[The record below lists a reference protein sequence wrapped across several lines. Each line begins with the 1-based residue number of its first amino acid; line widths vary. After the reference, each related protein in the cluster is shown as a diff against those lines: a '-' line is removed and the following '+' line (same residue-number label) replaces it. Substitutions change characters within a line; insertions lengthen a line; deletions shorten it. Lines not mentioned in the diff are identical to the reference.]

1 MSLQMLV
8 PETEADLQRRKRL
21 RRMQAVATGLLVFA
35 AIVFFLTKD
44 LAGWWGY
51 VNAGAEA
58 SMVGAMAD
66 WFAVTALFRHPLGIP
81 IPHTALVPK
90 RKDDFGESLE
100 TFFAENFLQ
109 ERVIRDRLAVAN
121 VTGRVGAWL
130 TEQPNARRVVNEGAA
145 VAVIGLSKLK
155 DDDVAEMVREV
166 IIPRFLD
173 EPVAPLAGRFLAE
186 VVADGAHHSLVDLSL
201 EEASRWLLKNEE
213 TFTGVLIERAP
224 WWAPPRVNEV
234 VTQKVYVEA
243 IKWLQDIRLDPDHQ
257 ARKAL
262 DSLLAQL
269 AQDLLDDPKTAQRAE
284 RLKERIL
291 THPEVVNT
299 GLSLWSA
306 LKNALLATLED
317 QDSPVRARA
326 EAELMAFGRQVVAD
340 AELRGRMEEWL
351 ADFAVWG
358 IERYGDELTT
368 VITHTIKQWDG
379 KEAAEKIELHVGR
392 DLQFIRINGTIV
404 GGLVGVL
411 IHAIVQVMG

>member
-1 MSLQMLV
+1 
-8 PETEADLQRRKRL
+8 
-21 RRMQAVATGLLVFA
+21 MQAVATGLLVFA

-44 LAGWWGY
+44 LDGWWGY

-66 WFAVTALFRHPLGIP
+66 WFAVTALFRHPLRIP
-81 IPHTALVPK
+81 IPHTALIPK

-100 TFFAENFLQ
+100 TFFADNFLQ
-109 ERVIRDRLAVAN
+109 EGVIRDRLEVAN
-121 VTGRVGAWL
+121 VAGRVGAWVS
-130 TEQPNARRVVNEGAA
+130 EAHNARRVVNEGSAI
-145 VAVIGLSKLK
+145 AVIGLSKLK
-155 DDDVAEMVREV
+155 DEDVAEVVREV

-186 VVADGAHHSLVDLSL
+186 VVADGAHHSLVDLAL
-201 EEASRWLLKNEE
+201 EEGRRWLMKNEE
-213 TFTGVLIERAP
+213 TFTGVLSDRAP

-243 IKWLQDIRLDPDHQ
+243 IKWIEDIRLDSDHQ
-257 ARKAL
+257 ARRAL
-262 DSLLAQL
+262 DSLLTQL
-269 AQDLLDDPKTAQRAE
+269 AHDLLEDPETGHRAE

-299 GLSLWSA
+299 GLSLWTA

-317 QDSPVRARA
+317 ENSPVRARA
-326 EAELMAFGRQVVAD
+326 EVELMAFGQQVVD
-340 AELRGRMEEWL
+340 DDELRARLEEWL
-351 ADFAVWG
+351 ADLAVWA

-368 VITHTIKQWDG
+368 VITHTIQQWDG